1 MSKFIKRITIKRFHS
16 KRDRIFTL
24 ANLISLSRV
33 FLCFPL
39 VLYLEKIDHLDKL
52 TYVVPVIIIILMV
65 LSDLLDGVIARSI
78 DEITNIG
85 KVIDPVADKI
95 CLMVVIVFLT
105 ISNPILFLTFFL
117 LLTVRDLIIISIGI
131 YLIQFQEEVFQS
143 NVSGKWFV
151 GVTSL
156 MLFSFVFNLH
166 VYFQYSLYFISI
178 VLMIVS
184 AGEYIN
190 RYFNY
195 FKIIEDQYGID

>member
-1 MSKFIKRITIKRFHS
+1 MSKFIKRITIKRFQS

-39 VLYLEKIDHLDKL
+39 IFYLEKIDHLDKL
-52 TYVVPVIIIILMV
+52 TYVVPTIIIILMV

>member
-1 MSKFIKRITIKRFHS
+1 
-16 KRDRIFTL
+16 
-24 ANLISLSRV
+24 
-33 FLCFPL
+33 

-52 TYVVPVIIIILMV
+52 TYVVPAIIIILMV

-78 DEITNIG
+78 DGITNIG

-105 ISNPILFLTFFL
+105 INNPILFLTFFL

-166 VYFQYSLYFISI
+166 VYFQYSLYCISI
-178 VLMIVS
+178 VLMVIS

-195 FKIIEDQYGID
+195 FKIIEDQYGIS